1 MSITL
6 PKAPTPK
13 KNDLRNLTVL
23 LHGGKKIGKSSLCAA
38 IPDAVFAA
46 TEPGLGHLE
55 VHQVPIQS
63 WQDFIDFCNALV
75 TEKHPFQAVVIDTIN
90 NLYSFCCRAVC
101 EKHKVEY
108 VGDFKA
114 IGKGH
119 VLANNMFYETLLKLA
134 NLPFGLWMIA
144 HSVDREIETRTEKY
158 VKTVPQLPDKAAGQ
172 LLGMAD
178 LILYADFHEEQDE
191 NGKTR
196 TRRVL
201 RTKPSKYYE
210 AGDRTGVL
218 PPLIDLDF
226 SKFAECYSSSVAPA
240 KPKAGPTSPDK
251 RSSDANKPQPPAAEA
266 ASEKKQET
274 SHTNNDQGRS
284 KQ

>member
-1 MSITL
+1 MPITL
-6 PKAPTPK
+6 PKTPTPK

-23 LHGGKKIGKSSLCAA
+23 LHGGKKIGKSSLCAG
-38 IPDAVFAA
+38 ISDAVFAA

-75 TEKHPFQAVVIDTIN
+75 TDKHPFQTVVIDTVN

-134 NLPFGLWMIA
+134 NLPYGLWMIA
-144 HSVDREIETRTEKY
+144 HSVDREIETRSEKY

-178 LILYADFHEEQDE
+178 LILYADLHEEQDE

-210 AGDRTGVL
+210 AGDRTGSL
-218 PPLIDLDF
+218 PSVIDLDF
-226 SKFAECYSSSVAPA
+226 GKFAESYTSVVGPVKPKPTPMEPASDSKAADKSGKQEQPEKTAPA
-240 KPKAGPTSPDK
+240 K
-251 RSSDANKPQPPAAEA
+251 NQ
-266 ASEKKQET
+266 
-274 SHTNNDQGRS
+274 
-284 KQ
+284 